1 MASTFSDLG
10 IELMATGEN
19 AGTWGTKTN
28 TNLQIV
34 EKAIAG
40 YVEQAV
46 TSGGTTALSITDG
59 DTTESD
65 SVARHAVI
73 KLTGTITGNSI
84 VTVPDSIEK
93 VYIVTNGTS
102 GAYTVQFKTASGTGI
117 TFGVSEKT
125 TRLVYSDGT
134 NIVDAGFSGASDME
148 GRELVLDADGD
159 TSITADTDDQIDIKI
174 AGADDFQFTANTFTA
189 QSGSSIVVPESGL
202 TFGSTAITSTAA
214 ELNLLDGVS
223 GLVQADFTKLAAVD
237 STAAELN
244 IVDGGTSATSTTV
257 ADADRVVLNDNG
269 TMVQVAV
276 TDLAA
281 YFDDE
286 ITAMPNLVTTAATTV
301 GALDSGSITSGFGTI
316 DTGSSTI
323 TTTGL
328 ISGGSL
334 DIDNVLINGTTI
346 GHTDDTDLLTVANG
360 LLTVAGEISVTTLDI
375 GGTNVTST
383 AAELN
388 ILDGVTSTA
397 TEINIIDGDTSASSV
412 TVIDADRVV
421 LNDGGTMKQVAV
433 TDLSAY
439 FDDEITAM
447 PNLVTTGAL
456 NSGSISSGF
465 GNIDVGSSNLTATGT
480 ISLGAASF
488 NDNAITNVGDIALDS
503 ISADATDIN
512 IAVSDNSGTALTIKQ
527 GSDAYLIVDTA
538 NSSES
543 VSIGTGISG
552 TAITLGHSTSEVT
565 VADNLT
571 VTGDLTVSG
580 TTTTVNSTTVNLN
593 DHNIVL
599 DSGNSTSAVVNGGGI
614 TLEGGSGDDAT
625 FTYNT
630 TGPKFELKLGSSH
643 EDLQIDQ
650 LIAASLDISGDVDV
664 DGTLEAD
671 AITVN
676 GTTLAETISDTT
688 GAMFSS
694 NTETGV
700 TATYQ
705 DGDNTIDLAINAAQT
720 TITSLLATDIKIGED
735 DQTKIDFETADEIH
749 FYAANVEQVYLG
761 DNIFGPQSDSD
772 VDLGSSSVRWKDAYV
787 DTVTSTST
795 ITTGAG
801 VVIAD
806 AGNIGSASD
815 TDAIAIASNGV
826 VTFSQTPVLS
836 GASISAGTTP
846 LTALDID
853 GGTDI
858 GEAIVDADLFIVDNG
873 AGGTNRKVAASRIV
887 TYIDANSSA
896 ASVGKAIAM
905 AIVFG

>member
-1 MASTFSDLG
+1 MASSYSDLG

-34 EKAIAG
+34 EKAISG

-59 DTTESD
+59 DATEST

-134 NIVDAGFSGASDME
+134 NLVDAGFGGALDIE

-159 TSITADTDDQIDIKI
+159 TTITADTDDQIDIKI

-301 GALDSGSITSGFGTI
+301 GALNSGSITSGFGTI

-334 DIDNVLINGTTI
+334 DIDDVLINGTTI
-346 GHTDDTDLLTVANG
+346 GHTDDTDLLTVASG
-360 LLTVAGEISVTTLDI
+360 LLTVAGEVSMTTLDI

-388 ILDGVTSTA
+388 LVDGITA
-397 TEINIIDGDTSASSV
+397 GTVSASLA
-412 TVIDADRVV
+412 VIADS
-421 LNDGGTMKQVAV
+421 NKD
-433 TDLSAY
+433 
-439 FDDEITAM
+439 I
-447 PNLVTTGAL
+447 
-456 NSGSISSGF
+456 SGF
-465 GNIDVGSSNLTATGT
+465 RNVTLTGELDAATGD
-480 ISLGAASF
+480 F
-488 NDNAITNVGDIALDS
+488 
-503 ISADATDIN
+503 
-512 IAVSDNSGTALTIKQ
+512 
-527 GSDAYLIVDTA
+527 
-538 NSSES
+538 
-543 VSIGTGISG
+543 
-552 TAITLGHSTSEVT
+552 
-565 VADNLT
+565 
-571 VTGDLTVSG
+571 
-580 TTTTVNSTTVNLN
+580 
-593 DHNIVL
+593 
-599 DSGNSTSAVVNGGGI
+599 
-614 TLEGGSGDDAT
+614 
-625 FTYNT
+625 
-630 TGPKFELKLGSSH
+630 
-643 EDLQIDQ
+643 
-650 LIAASLDISGDVDV
+650 SGDVDV

-676 GTTLAETISDTT
+676 GTALASVIAGTTVSNATTAAVATTVTITDNESTNENNAIIFTAGGDLDGGNLGLESDGDLKYNPSTGTLSATNISVSGTFSTVNSVTMDANNAVIFEGSTADAHETTLTSIDATGDRTISLPNVSGTLPVLAAASTT
-688 GAMFSS
+688 QISS
-694 NTETGV
+694 TPEELNILDGV
-700 TATYQ
+700 TATATELNIIDGNATVGTTAVA
-705 DGDNTIDLAINAAQT
+705 DGDGIVTNDGGTMRQT
-720 TITSLLATDIKIGED
+720 TVQTFATYFGSEITAMSNL
-735 DQTKIDFETADEIH
+735 
-749 FYAANVEQVYLG
+749 V
-761 DNIFGPQSDSD
+761 
-772 VDLGSSSVRWKDAYV
+772 
-787 DTVTSTST
+787 
-795 ITTGAG
+795 TTGALDSGSITSGFGAIDNGTSNIRSATITAETAFVPDASGGADLGTTALEFNDAFFNDGAVINFGDDQDTTLTHTDGTGLTLNSTNKLCFNDASQFIQGSSATVLSIGATDEIDLTATAVDLNGTLNVSG
-801 VVIAD
+801 VA
-806 AGNIGSASD
+806 
-815 TDAIAIASNGV
+815 
-826 VTFSQTPVLS
+826 TFQATPVFPDGSL
-836 GASISAGTTP
+836 ALAD
-846 LTALDID
+846 LDID

-858 GEAIVDADLFIVDNG
+858 GEDIVDADLFIIDNG
-873 AGGTNRKVAASRIV
+873 AGGTNRKTAASRLI
-887 TYIDANSSA
+887 TYVNANSSA
-896 ASVGKAIAM
+896 ASTGKAIAM
-905 AIVFG
+905 ALVFG